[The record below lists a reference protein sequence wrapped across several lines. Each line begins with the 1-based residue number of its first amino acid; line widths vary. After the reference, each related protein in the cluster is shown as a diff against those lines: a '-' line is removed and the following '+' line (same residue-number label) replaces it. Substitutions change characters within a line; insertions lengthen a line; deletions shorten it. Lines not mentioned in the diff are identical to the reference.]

1 MTGYTA
7 PVSDLA
13 LILIIAGI
21 DTDIFKFLRQP
32 LVLGYIIAGV
42 LTGPYVTF
50 VSTVSNIE
58 SVEFWGKIGVVFLL
72 FGLGLEFNFRKL
84 KKVGG
89 TGLITVFFE
98 AVSMFRMGLLD
109 GNVFGMHHSASL
121 F

>member
-7 PVSDLA
+7 LVSDLA

-21 DTDIFKFLRQP
+21 VTVIFKFLRQP

-72 FGLGLEFNFRKL
+72 FGLGLEINFRKL
-84 KKVGG
+84 KKVFPAAGYSWQLMISHPSG
-89 TGLITVFFE
+89 D
-98 AVSMFRMGLLD
+98 RMRWL
-109 GNVFGMHHSASL
+109 S
-121 F
+121 